1 MSRFVNKWISANLF
15 ALLVAASLVNPA
27 LAGNTDNDNDDDGQS
42 AHITVFA
49 PGKGDVAGIGSRAF
63 LVDIAVKFNGNL
75 ASTGVTP
82 ELTGPGALTNA
93 GPFPGSFS
101 IGTNR
106 DHFPGLVALLSSTTL
121 GAKAGQNVAN
131 LFNINAVTNQSAD
144 GTEIWSTWII
154 GAAGAFGTMGA
165 LTPSHLFLAVVE
177 GTAPDVVIDMD
188 GNGILNKKDLELMG
202 YKVISNSPKVDFVVN
217 GLATGF

>member
-1 MSRFVNKWISANLF
+1 MPQFVNKWISANLF
-15 ALLVAASLVNPA
+15 AVLVAASVVTPV
-27 LAGNTDNDNDDDGQS
+27 LASGTDNDDDDQS
-42 AHITVFA
+42 ARITVFA

-63 LVDIAVKFNGNL
+63 LVDISVKFNGNL
-75 ASTGVTP
+75 ASTGVSP
-82 ELTGPGALTNA
+82 ELTGPGALANA

-101 IGTNR
+101 IGANR

-131 LFNINAVTNQSAD
+131 LFNINAVTNQDAA

-154 GAAGAFGTMGA
+154 GAPGAFGTVGA

-188 GNGILNKKDLELMG
+188 NNGILNRKDLVLMG
-202 YKVISNSPKVDFVVN
+202 YKVISNTPKVDFVVN